1 MTVAGFL
8 SVVINVVVVASLTKM
23 PGRPSTWPSVVV
35 VVYTLPSELY
45 MITEVSMVEN
55 IVIEGTIG
63 TAVGLQ

>member
-1 MTVAGFL
+1 
-8 SVVINVVVVASLTKM
+8 M